1 MDSQII
7 TIKEFW
13 TGTLCKNYVQ
23 FLKGLPLRTTPG
35 KPKKGD
41 ALRFN
46 DRFQVQDEV
55 FANRLWLE
63 TGLRELVLGSVERE
77 EGEDEGMTME
87 ERRKLW

>member
-1 MDSQII
+1 M
-7 TIKEFW
+7 T
-13 TGTLCKNYVQ
+13 
-23 FLKGLPLRTTPG
+23 TTPG

-46 DRFQVQDEV
+46 DRFQVQDEG

-63 TGLRELVLGSVERE
+63 TGLRELVMGGI
-77 EGEDEGMTME
+77 EGYEGGDGDGNAMTLE